1 MVSRVRV
8 IEIKLPVELA
18 EELGLESVR
27 ELENHT
33 RLLLAIDLYMS
44 GKISLGRA
52 AELAGLSYNEFWEA
66 LRERGL
72 KIRVGP
78 KSLEEARAGYET
90 AKRFLR

>member
-1 MVSRVRV
+1 MRA

-18 EELGLESVR
+18 EELGLESAK
-27 ELENHT
+27 ELESHA

-52 AELAGLSYNEFWEA
+52 AELAGLSYDEFWEA

-78 KSLEEARAGYET
+78 KSLEEARAEYEA

>member
-1 MVSRVRV
+1 M

-52 AELAGLSYNEFWEA
+52 AELADLSYDEFWEA

-78 KSLEEARAGYET
+78 KSLEEARAEYEA

>member
-1 MVSRVRV
+1 MRA
-8 IEIKLPVELA
+8 IKIKLPAELSRGIG
-18 EELGLESVR
+18 LKKCKKLES
-27 ELENHT
+27 HA

-52 AELAGLSYNEFWEA
+52 AELAGLSYDEFWEA

-78 KSLEEARAGYET
+78 KSLEEARAEYEA

>member
-1 MVSRVRV
+1 MRA

-18 EELGLESVR
+18 EELGLKSVK
-27 ELENHT
+27 ELESHA

-52 AELAGLSYNEFWEA
+52 AELAGLSYDEFWEA
-66 LRERGL
+66 LRKRGL
-72 KIRVGP
+72 KIRIGP
-78 KSLEEARAGYET
+78 KSLEEARAEYEA